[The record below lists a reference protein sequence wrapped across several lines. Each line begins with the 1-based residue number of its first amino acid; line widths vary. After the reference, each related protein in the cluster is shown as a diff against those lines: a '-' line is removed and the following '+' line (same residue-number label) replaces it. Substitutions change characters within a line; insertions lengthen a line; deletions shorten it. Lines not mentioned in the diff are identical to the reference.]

1 MPHFQRFC
9 LSLLVLC
16 CVSACTTTPVTSAD
30 QPPAPATA
38 PERLDN
44 ALAALQD
51 MRAGDRTAQALV
63 WAEEYLTAER
73 LQDADVLL
81 EHINVRRLQG
91 DQRLEWIML
100 SARLRLARQDADG
113 ALALLE
119 DTSLQA
125 EQLANEAPMA
135 MQNRYLLLRSDA
147 LALQG
152 DLVGSLRGRV
162 AMDAR
167 LERDAQH
174 YNRQMIWAL
183 LMHLPQAEL
192 ESLARDSQDDLLG
205 WVELARVYRDPLA
218 DLDSQVASLED
229 WERQWFSHPAA
240 VDKPQMVQALQAA
253 VRERPRRVAVLLP
266 VNGPLADAGQAIRDG
281 MLAAYYSA
289 LEQGHPVP
297 ELRFIDSQHDDI
309 ATLYNQALV
318 EGADFIIGPL
328 ERDKAEQLA
337 EVARLP
343 VTTLTLNYTD
353 RPPLADRLY
362 QFGLAPEDEARQ
374 VARQAYEEGARL
386 AGAIYPRT
394 DWGQRV
400 AGAFITEWQRLG
412 GIISAEATYDDNA
425 SETVKSMLAIGQ
437 SEARARALRRYAP
450 GSIEFEPRRRQ
461 DLDFLFMAAN
471 PAQGRQ
477 LKPALNFHYAGNLPV
492 YSISNIYSGQPE
504 PDRDSDLNGI
514 RFVDL
519 PWLLDRDST
528 LHAAAAQAWP
538 QGHGRYERLFAMGV
552 DAYRLQ
558 ARLALLRSAPGSSM
572 PGATG
577 ALSLTEDNRVER
589 YLDWAHFRRGV
600 PQRLPVVQQSAPPG
614 RQGTR

>member
-1 MPHFQRFC
+1 MPFFQRFC

-16 CVSACTTTPVTSAD
+16 CVSACTTTPATSSS

-38 PERLDN
+38 PERLDSALN
-44 ALAALQD
+44 ALQE
-51 MRAGDRTAQALV
+51 MRAADRNAQALV

-73 LQDADVLL
+73 VQDADVLL
-81 EHINVRRLQG
+81 ENIDVRRLQG
-91 DQRLEWIML
+91 DQRLEWILL
-100 SARLRLARQDADG
+100 SARVRLTRQDADG
-113 ALALLE
+113 ALALLDDE
-119 DTSLQA
+119 TLQA
-125 EQLANEAPMA
+125 ERLANEAPLA
-135 MQNRYLLLRSDA
+135 LQNRYLLLRSDA

-152 DLVGSLRGRV
+152 DLSGSLRGRV
-162 AMDAR
+162 AMDAQ

-183 LMHLPQAEL
+183 LMHLPRNELEILVSDSQEDLRGWAEL
-192 ESLARDSQDDLLG
+192 AQL
-205 WVELARVYRDPLA
+205 YRDPMA
-218 DLDSQVASLED
+218 DLDSQVAALED

-240 VDKPQMVQALQAA
+240 LDKPQMVQALQQA

-266 VNGPLADAGQAIRDG
+266 FNGPLADAAQAIRDG
-281 MLAAYYSA
+281 MLTAYYSA

-297 ELRFIDSQHDDI
+297 ELRFIDSQHEDV

-337 EVARLP
+337 EVAQLP

-353 RPPLADRLY
+353 QPPLAEQLY

-386 AGAIYPRT
+386 AGVLYPRT

-412 GIISAEATYDDNA
+412 GVISTEATYDDNA
-425 SETVKSMLAIGQ
+425 SETVKGMLSLGQ
-437 SEARARALRRYAP
+437 SEARARSLRRYAP
-450 GSIEFEPRRRQ
+450 SSLEFEPRRRQ

-504 PDRDSDLNGI
+504 PDRDNDLNGI

-577 ALSLTEDNRVER
+577 ALSLTDDNRVER
-589 YLDWAHFRRGV
+589 RLDWAHFRRGT
-600 PQRLPVVQQSAPPG
+600 PQRLPVVQQQRALP
-614 RQGTR
+614 RQGN